1 MYFPKSQITTD
12 LYTNGK
18 EFIYINSNTEYI
30 GFYFKTSDGKYY
42 TGKNPNDP
50 PVQELIIPINS
61 KVEDAEEG
69 AAGSYTDEAI
79 LYLVP
84 DVYAKAQN
92 MGNNDIPP
100 KPPTQYNNL
109 PTKENYE
116 LGEYQRYFAS
126 KQNEI
131 KYIEISL
138 EEYKQFQN
146 EEKTVDYSMY
156 YTFPFPWLISGKR
169 NEVYNI
175 NKKTIQRIQ
184 TQFSLQGFTSYF
196 KDRYD
201 QYFQYTPGENLKTDG
216 SEFLI
221 EKTNKPYN
229 GLYHIHP
236 TKGPMVGAQHTN
248 SPHNYLIPISGSNQQ
263 YNINKT
269 ETQNSNRIS
278 GGY

>member
-30 GFYFKTSDGKYY
+30 GFYFKTSNGKYY

-50 PVQELIIPINS
+50 PVQEIIIPNFD
-61 KVEDAEEG
+61 KTEDAEEG

-92 MGNNDIPP
+92 MGNNDVPP

-109 PTKENYE
+109 PAKENYE

-131 KYIEISL
+131 NYTEISF
-138 EEYKQFQN
+138 EEYRQFQN
-146 EEKTVDYSMY
+146 EEKIVDYLMY
-156 YTFPFPWLISGKR
+156 NTFQLPWLISGKR

-184 TQFSLQGFTSYF
+184 IQYSLQGFTSYF
-196 KDRYD
+196 KNKYD
-201 QYFQYTPGENLKTDG
+201 QYFKYNPGENLKTNGD
-216 SEFLI
+216 EFLI
-221 EKTNKPYN
+221 QGTNKPYS

-236 TKGPMVGAQHTN
+236 EKGPMVGAQHIN
-248 SPHNYLIPISGSNQQ
+248 SPHNYLIPISGSNLEYQ
-263 YNINKT
+263 INKR
-269 ETQNSNRIS
+269 ETQKSNRIS